1 MLKKI
6 FRKQVCTTDVVSPIT
21 GKVIPIEDV
30 NDPTFAN
37 KLMGD
42 GIAIEPS
49 TNTIV
54 APCHSKVIMIS
65 DTKHAIGLE
74 TTDGMQI
81 ILHIGIDTVKR
92 NGRGFELVCE
102 EGDVKTGD
110 PLVVFD
116 RESMEDEGVDTTVLV
131 VFVDTKE
138 FQVKNVMK
146 TGLVVEGESIV
157 TQLVKEKV

>member
-1 MLKKI
+1 MFKKI

-54 APCHSKVIMIS
+54 APCNSKVIMIS

-92 NGRGFELVCE
+92 NGRGFELVSE